1 MMIDEKEPLTLFG
14 YPVVEVETLGV
25 DGLSGEIVVGR
36 HLAGVTYREAPVTA
50 RLSRADFVRFHVA
63 EIMKKGKTSASHR
76 TKGKKLLERCE
87 AIGDTGA
94 GEEARAE
101 FEMAEA
107 SDALIERHI
116 AALITRTTR
125 EP

>member
-1 MMIDEKEPLTLFG
+1 MAKHMSADKDPLTLFG
-14 YPVVEVETLGV
+14 LPIEEVIGPRFAGFDV
-25 DGLSGEIVVGR
+25 SVGFREIPDPA
-36 HLAGVTYREAPVTA
+36 LAD
-50 RLSRADFVRFHVA
+50 RAAFVRHHVS
-63 EIMKKGKTSASHR
+63 EILKKHKTSASHR

-107 SDALIERHI
+107 SDALIEQHI

-125 EP
+125 ES